1 MSTLAEQAEQ
11 LLKGAWDYTLNV
23 SESEGDIRKAEVAA
37 LVSIAKSLET
47 IVELQTE
54 EPDELIGTT
63 RIDV

>member
-11 LLKGAWDYTLNV
+11 LLKGVWDHTLNL
-23 SESEGDIRKAEVAA
+23 SEPEGDIRKAEVAA

-47 IVELQTE
+47 IVELNSE
-54 EPDELIGTT
+54 EPDELVTSV